1 MSAEPLSRNQRT
13 ALLSLAIVVGLTR
26 FLALSFGPWDWD
38 EVLFCLAV
46 GDYNVA
52 WHQPHPAG
60 FPLFV
65 LLAKFARLFADS
77 DFHALQ
83 AVNVVASLFVF
94 PVMFAVARA
103 FRFDFIPSIAAA
115 LLFAFMPNVWFYGGT
130 AFSDPLGAVMFLAA
144 IAAYLQAGTDT
155 RRYLLASVLLAAG
168 VLVRPQNAVV
178 AMFPWTL
185 ATVRL
190 LRARRFR
197 VAIAGTL
204 VLVLLVAI
212 GYGIAAYAS
221 GFEAYVLSIRGHSH
235 QVTLADTVVNDGR
248 PPLFEVLK
256 MQVNP
261 FDSAKVALALNL
273 LALIA
278 IVFGRRRVVAEVL
291 LTFVPFF
298 VFCMLAA
305 NPAGSSRFSLNYL
318 AGIVLLAVEG
328 TDVLARV
335 VLRAR
340 IAVSTGATGSQP
352 VDGLITHRS
361 SIVVAVHAV
370 VVAILL
376 GRLITWGWPAFATPR
391 ATHAPP
397 TAAAMWLNEHVP
409 PTATIFVDGS
419 ARPWVRYF
427 APRHPTVI
435 VNSIAAVLAHPDA
448 AHAWYVQ
455 IGAPPPS
462 NAVAFVRPRN
472 RTWNLVTKRGFE
484 AFVQPTSELVEFG
497 DGWHGLEGE
506 GATLWRWSKGR
517 AFMNLGPTD
526 TPRELRLRFHAPK
539 PVRVTVTLNE
549 QPLGTIVAQE
559 NNDLRYVVRGHADRK
574 NVLRIDVSETFVPAR
589 SGDSNDTREL
599 GIMLTGWVW
608 RRV

>member
-13 ALLSLAIVVGLTR
+13 ALIGIALLVGVTRLMAFSL
-26 FLALSFGPWDWD
+26 GPWDWD
-38 EVLFCLAV
+38 EVLFCLAI

-52 WHQPHPAG
+52 LHQPHPAG
-60 FPLFV
+60 FPLFI

-83 AVNVVASLFVF
+83 VVNAFASLCVF

-103 FRFDFIPSIAAA
+103 FRFDFIASIAAA

-130 AFSDPLGAVMFLAA
+130 GFSDPLGAVMFLAA
-144 IAAYLQAGTDT
+144 IAAYLHAGTST
-155 RRYLLASVLLAAG
+155 RRYVIASVLMAAG

-178 AMFPWTL
+178 AIFPWTI

-190 LRARRFR
+190 VRTKRWRA
-197 VAIAGTL
+197 VIAGSL
-204 VLVLLVAI
+204 VLVLLVGI

-221 GFEAYVLSIRGHSH
+221 GFEAYVASIRGHSH
-235 QVTLADTVVNDGR
+235 NVALADTVANEGR

-256 MQVNP
+256 MQLNP

-278 IVFGRRRVVAEVL
+278 IVAGRRHVVAEVL

-305 NPAGSSRFSLNYL
+305 NPAGTSRFSLNYL

-328 TDVLARV
+328 ADVLARLV
-335 VLRAR
+335 PRAR
-340 IAVSTGATGSQP
+340 IAV
-352 VDGLITHRS
+352 
-361 SIVVAVHAV
+361 HAV
-370 VVAILL
+370 IVAILL

-391 ATHAPP
+391 TTQAPP
-397 TAAAMWLNEHVP
+397 TAAAMWLNENVP
-409 PTATIFVDGS
+409 LTSTIFVDGS

-427 APRHPTVI
+427 APRHKTVI
-435 VNSIAAVLAHPDA
+435 VNSIESVLAHPDA
-448 AHAWYVQ
+448 AHSWYVQ

-462 NAVAFVRPRN
+462 SAVAFVRPRN

-484 AFVQPTSELVEFG
+484 AFAQQTSDLIEFAE
-497 DGWHGLEGE
+497 GWHGLEQD
-506 GATLWRWSKGR
+506 GATMWRWSKGHAR
-517 AFMNLGPTD
+517 MDLGPTD
-526 TPRELRLRFHAPK
+526 TPRELRLRFHAQK
-539 PVRVTVTLNE
+539 PVRVTLTLND
-549 QPLGTIVAQE
+549 QPLDTITTKQE
-559 NNDLRYVVRGHADRK
+559 NEMRYVVRGYADRK
-574 NVLRIDVSETFVPAR
+574 NVLRIDVSETFVPAS
-589 SGDSNDTREL
+589 SGNSADTREL
-599 GIMLTGWVW
+599 GIMLTGWMW
-608 RRV
+608 RGV